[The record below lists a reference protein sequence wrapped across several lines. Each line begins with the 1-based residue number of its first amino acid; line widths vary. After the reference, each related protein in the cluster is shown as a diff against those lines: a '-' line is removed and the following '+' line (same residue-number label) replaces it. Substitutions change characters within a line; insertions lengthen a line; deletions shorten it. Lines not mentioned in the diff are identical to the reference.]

1 MNDLN
6 IFIELK
12 SRVSISDDDERNIFG
27 VKKFEIDI
35 KRENLDN
42 DEEILIGS
50 ASFIKIDTDCVDTFS
65 TLDFLEETATFT
77 FVFKNDWEF
86 TKEAKRLYTRKR
98 EYLNP
103 PIGSIYFLDRIELD
117 KEYRGLNLSKQI
129 FNCIIKTLNINSEYI
144 LLKAFPLQYESTNE
158 NFDEKQFLID
168 RKKLINLY
176 SDWGFIMIYNDYSTS
191 IMIKDTKYK

>member
-12 SRVSISDDDERNIFG
+12 SRVSISDNDERNIFG

-50 ASFIKIDTDCVDTFS
+50 ASFIKIDTDCIDTLS
-65 TLDFLEETATFT
+65 TLDFLEETAIFT

-86 TKEAKRLYTRKR
+86 TKKAKKMYAQKR
-98 EYLNP
+98 EYLDS

-129 FNCIIKTLNINSEYI
+129 FNCIVKTLNINSEYI
-144 LLKAFPLQYESTNE
+144 LLKAFPLQYESTGE
-158 NFDEKQFLID
+158 NFNEEQFLID
-168 RKKLINLY
+168 REKLINLY

-191 IMIKDTKYK
+191 IMIKNTEYK

>member
-50 ASFIKIDTDCVDTFS
+50 ASFIKIDTDYIDTLS
-65 TLDFLEETATFT
+65 TLDFLEETAIFT

-86 TKEAKRLYTRKR
+86 TKEAKKLYEQKR
-98 EYLNP
+98 EYLDSPN
-103 PIGSIYFLDRIELD
+103 GSIYFLDRIELD

-168 RKKLINLY
+168 RKKLIKLY
-176 SDWGFIMIYNDYSTS
+176 SDWGFIIIYNDYSTS
-191 IMIKDTKYK
+191 IMIKDTEYK

>member
-27 VKKFEIDI
+27 IKKFEIDI

-65 TLDFLEETATFT
+65 TLDYLEETAIFT
-77 FVFKNDWEF
+77 LVFKNDWEF
-86 TKEAKRLYTRKR
+86 KRKAKNLYKQKR
-98 EYLNP
+98 EYLDSP
-103 PIGSIYFLDRIELD
+103 TGSIYFLDRIELD

-129 FNCIIKTLNINSEYI
+129 FNCIVKTLNINSEYI
-144 LLKAFPLQYESTNE
+144 LLKAFPLQYESTND

-191 IMIKDTKYK
+191 IMIKDTEYK